1 MTISVACWVY
11 IRLCVLMLIC
21 YFQLSLQKKIVHL
34 HPTYLNFT
42 LLMLITFSFSVD
54 QLNYVFKVQK
64 FIHPFS
70 RDWIAEYV
78 YVCIHVIELLC
89 YNWRFANFWLEI
101 WSYNWRFFIDVFI
114 EYLMHVFIVYSFC
127 LFQ

>member
-1 MTISVACWVY
+1 MTIFVACWVY

-42 LLMLITFSFSVD
+42 FLMLIMFSFSVD

-70 RDWIAEYV
+70 HDCGLQNICMFGKITILHPVIRFTYQKSWI
-78 YVCIHVIELLC
+78 
-89 YNWRFANFWLEI
+89 
-101 WSYNWRFFIDVFI
+101 
-114 EYLMHVFIVYSFC
+114 
-127 LFQ
+127 